1 MRRSKMDDTIKI
13 LIGTLSGFLIAF
25 LSEPIKLYFQNQ
37 INKNN
42 LRKAL
47 YHEIFS
53 NYYAFGA
60 FVEHNDNGKKVPT
73 VDIDVLQSASRHN
86 IRTEYYKFATTQ
98 NAHLFY
104 QLKEASWI
112 NLLYGLLSALIEWA
126 EIKDNNKVKKP
137 EALINSFMEN
147 VEDCL
152 KGDIFSKKIMSQVLG
167 KQLYDV
173 IIEKLE
179 N

>member
-1 MRRSKMDDTIKI
+1 MDETIKI

-25 LSEPIKLYFQNQ
+25 LSEPVKLHFQNR

-53 NYYAFGA
+53 NYYALGA
-60 FVEHNDNGKKVPT
+60 FVEDNENGKKIPA

-104 QLKEASWI
+104 QLREAAWI
-112 NLLYGLLSALIEWA
+112 NLLYGLLSALNEWA
-126 EIKDNNKVKKP
+126 EIRDNGKVKKP
-137 EALINSFMEN
+137 EAIINSFMEN
-147 VEDCL
+147 VEAYL
-152 KGDIFSKKIMSQVLG
+152 KEGIFSKKIMSQVLG

-173 IIEKLE
+173 IIERLE